1 MNTRLHT
8 ITRDPVFWVILPL
21 ALVIIPHLQRLPLW
35 MPALI
40 VLLFAVRLGAVIQ
53 PALMPRKFWLFVV
66 AVFVSIGTVMHYGTL
81 FGKAAGTA
89 ILICLLGIKL
99 LESCST
105 RDYMLLIALS
115 FFIIV
120 TNFLF
125 TQNIPT
131 ALFMLCTVVVLVMSL
146 ITLHQGSAALDLRW
160 RLRAASRLVA
170 LAIPLMLVM
179 FILFPRISG
188 PLWHLPDD
196 ALSGRT
202 GLSDTM
208 TPGNIAQLIQSDE
221 LAFRVEFSSNKPA
234 QDKLYWRALV
244 LWQFDGRSWKPGKQ
258 NENTRPTL
266 EGFGNPVGYTITLE
280 PHDKTWL
287 FALDMPK
294 QVPANAQYNNNFL
307 LRSKD
312 KITSPYRYS
321 LQSFLEY
328 RIEYELSRWENN
340 AGLTLPPDSNPRT
353 VQLAQQWRTRFDN
366 DEDIVRHALQQ
377 FNRQNYVYTLQ
388 PPPTLSAN
396 PVDEFLFESRRGFCE
411 HYASSFTLLMRAAGI
426 PARVVLGYQG
436 GTVNPVNNVLTV
448 RQSDAHA
455 WSEVWLQNRGWVR
468 VDPTAA
474 IAPNRVER
482 NLDSA
487 LGADEIRPLY
497 MQIDNS
503 VLRQMKFYW
512 DAIDNRWKQ
521 WVIGYGPKLQQQL
534 LQSLFNRDIHY
545 SEMTFMLMTAIGAI
559 TLLLAWLSFRSKTI
573 AETDPA
579 QKLYNRFCKRLA
591 RQGVPRAR
599 SEGPLDFARRAAQ
612 QFPSQQPA
620 IDLITK
626 IYINSRYRS
635 QVQADQ
641 IEKMKIL
648 IRKLDVSQNHS
659 AAGAARKH

>member
-1 MNTRLHT
+1 MNTRFHT

-21 ALVIIPHLQRLPLW
+21 ALVIIPHIPRLPGW
-35 MPALI
+35 MPVL
-40 VLLFAVRLGAVIQ
+40 VLLLFAVRLGAVIQ
-53 PALMPRKFWLFVV
+53 PKLMPRKFWLFVV

-99 LESCST
+99 LESRNT

-131 ALFMLCTVVVLVMSL
+131 AIFMLGTVVVLVTSL

-160 RLRAASRLVA
+160 RLRTAFKLVA
-170 LAIPLMLVM
+170 LAVPLMLVM

-196 ALSGRT
+196 ARSGRT

-208 TPGNIAQLIQSDE
+208 TPGNIAQLIQSNE
-221 LAFRVEFSSNKPA
+221 VAFRVEFAGNKPA

-244 LWQFDGRSWKPGKQ
+244 LWQFDGRSWEQGKQ

-266 EGFGNPVGYTITLE
+266 EGFDQPVSYSITLE

-287 FALDMPK
+287 FALDMPN
-294 QVPANAQYNNNFL
+294 QAPPNSQYNNNFL
-307 LRSKD
+307 LRTKD
-312 KITSPYRYS
+312 NITSLYRYS
-321 LQSFLEY
+321 LQSFLDY
-328 RIEYELSRWENN
+328 RIENELSHWEEN
-340 AGLTLPPDSNPRT
+340 AGLMLPQNSNPRT
-353 VQLAQQWRTRFDN
+353 VNLAQQWRKQFAN
-366 DEDIVRHALQQ
+366 HEAIVRHALQQ

-388 PPPTLSAN
+388 PPPTLSDN
-396 PVDEFLFESRRGFCE
+396 PVDEFLFETRRGFCE

-436 GTVNPVNNVLTV
+436 GMVNPVNNVLTV

-455 WSEVWLQNRGWVR
+455 WAEVWLQNRGWVR

-534 LQSLFNRDIHY
+534 LQALFNRDIHY
-545 SEMTFMLMTAIGAI
+545 SEMAFMLMTTLGGI
-559 TLLLAWLSFRSKTI
+559 TLILAWLSFRSKTP

-579 QKLYNRFCKRLA
+579 QKLYVRFCTRLA
-591 RQGVPRAR
+591 KQGVTRAS
-599 SEGPLDFARRAAQ
+599 SEGPLDFALRAAQ

-620 IDLITK
+620 IELITK

-635 QVQADQ
+635 RMQADQ
-641 IEKMKIL
+641 IEKMKVL
-648 IRKLDVSQNHS
+648 IQKLDFST
-659 AAGAARKH
+659 RKST